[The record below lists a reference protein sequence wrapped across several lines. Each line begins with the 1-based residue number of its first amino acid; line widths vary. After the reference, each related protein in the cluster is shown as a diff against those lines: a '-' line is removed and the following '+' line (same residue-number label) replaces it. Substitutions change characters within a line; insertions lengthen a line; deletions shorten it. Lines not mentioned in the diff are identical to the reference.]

1 MKPFYQRIGGKSSMV
16 DNILPFI
23 PKHKIYI
30 EPFFGGGA
38 IFFAKDKSDIE
49 VINDIDKDLI
59 NNYKLMK
66 KYKIQNISYDYNTIK
81 EQKNLLHSNKNLS
94 NNQKIIK
101 SIIINKSGIR
111 GFPVKNNIVYRPTN
125 ITKQLERYNE
135 YHYRLK
141 NVIIEN
147 TNYINII
154 KKYDSKYSFFYL
166 DPPYQNSKNLYKHD
180 TINYEELKNILDN
193 IKGLFMLSIN
203 DSKYIRNLFKGY
215 VIKKFKVYNKLKIKT
230 YRNELLIMNYI

>member
-1 MKPFYQRIGGKSSMV
+1 MKPFYKRIGGKSSMV

-59 NNYKLMK
+59 NNYKQMK
-66 KYKIQNISYDYNTIK
+66 KYKIQNISYDYNTK
-81 EQKNLLHSNKNLS
+81 EEQENL
-94 NNQKIIK
+94 
-101 SIIINKSGIR
+101 
-111 GFPVKNNIVYRPTN
+111 
-125 ITKQLERYNE
+125 LERYNE

-166 DPPYQNSKNLYKHD
+166 DPPYQKSDKLYKHD

-215 VIKKFKVYNKLKIKT
+215 IIKKFKVYNNLKIKT
-230 YRNELLIMNYI
+230 NRNELLIMNYIKNY